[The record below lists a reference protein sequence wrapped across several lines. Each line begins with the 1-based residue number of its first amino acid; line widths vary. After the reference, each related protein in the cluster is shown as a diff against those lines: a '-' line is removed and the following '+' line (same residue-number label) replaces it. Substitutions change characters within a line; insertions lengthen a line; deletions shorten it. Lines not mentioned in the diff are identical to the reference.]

1 MDATEWVARNLAAA
15 LLAGA
20 WTPRDLL
27 KRTEAVL
34 GRRTRKAQQALVQ
47 ALVEGLTTSYPP
59 SPNWLVAFLL
69 RSSAFKQAGGAKI
82 KNPLS
87 VQPVLKYPKF
97 APTQRF
103 SDLAVPRLATP
114 GDLATWLQL
123 SIDQLDW
130 LSPNGSKDR
139 PIFRSCSTIGMPLC
153 RRRPALPA

>member
-15 LLAGA
+15 LLAGT
-20 WTPRDLL
+20 WTRRGLL

-34 GRRTRKAQQALVQ
+34 GRRTRNAPQALVQ
-47 ALVEGLTTSYPP
+47 ALVKDLTTTYPP

-97 APTQRF
+97 APAQRF

-114 GDLATWLQL
+114 GDLAEWLQL
-123 SIDQLDW
+123 SIEQLDW
-130 LSPNGSKDR
+130 LSDAKRQQGSTDI
-139 PIFRSCSTIGMPLC
+139 PILQNY
-153 RRRPALPA
+153 